1 MARCE
6 RARLRAQRGPRLGRN
21 VLPLQ
26 RKLGGRPVS
35 PESRR
40 LGAPRTG
47 NRNTKRKGNQP
58 ALTCKQGFHLEEP
71 SQTEPRN
78 THLHPGPPVTNP
90 LARPRPTRQGPK
102 LVAAAAPGP
111 TASGLGF
118 ESKPAASECP
128 ALGQGAL
135 LAGGSGGPEDSRPLL
150 RSAWGSTGFIPA
162 PPATLWPREGRGPGS
177 TLGQG
182 VRGKSP

>member
-1 MARCE
+1 MAPCE

-35 PESRR
+35 PGSRR

-78 THLHPGPPVTNP
+78 THLHPDPPVTNP
-90 LARPRPTRQGPK
+90 LARPRAQQAGTRAGGGCSSRPHRLRPRVREEARRKRVPSAGPGCPACGWEWWTRGLQTPTPIRLGVYRIHTGPARSP
-102 LVAAAAPGP
+102 VAA
-111 TASGLGF
+111 
-118 ESKPAASECP
+118 
-128 ALGQGAL
+128 
-135 LAGGSGGPEDSRPLL
+135 R
-150 RSAWGSTGFIPA
+150 
-162 PPATLWPREGRGPGS
+162 REGAGLHFGARGAG
-177 TLGQG
+177 
-182 VRGKSP
+182 